1 MGKRPSSLMPKK
13 WQSAIQ
19 RMLERFRREMPI
31 PFRTLSE
38 EEREAEYPP
47 DRVAALIARAQ
58 MNARHWAETEEEE
71 RERERQRQRADESQG
86 VDEG

>member
-1 MGKRPSSLMPKK
+1 MARKPNGMWPKK
-13 WQSAIQ
+13 WQRAIQ
-19 RMLERFRREMPI
+19 RMLGTFQREMPI
-31 PFRTLSE
+31 PFRRLSQA
-38 EEREAEYPP
+38 EREAEYPP

-58 MNARHWAETEEEE
+58 MNARHRAETEEEE